1 MSDMMTESYFTITG
15 MNHYFGKEFLSPGM
29 KVDLF
34 KDPENKYDHEA
45 ICVKLPVLGKIGYVA
60 NSPATVLG
68 ESMSAGRLYDKI
80 GDTATGIVRYVLQEG
95 VVCELVKE
103 GACYG
108 QGLGENPL

>member
-68 ESMSAGRLYDKI
+68 ESMSAGRLYNRM
-80 GDTATGIVRYVLQEG
+80 GDAAQGTVIYVLNG
-95 VVCELVKE
+95 
-103 GACYG
+103 GAICR
-108 QGLGENPL
+108 LDR

>member
-68 ESMSAGRLYDKI
+68 ESMSAGRLYDRM
-80 GDTATGIVRYVLQEG
+80 GDAAHGTVIYVLNG
-95 VVCELVKE
+95 
-103 GACYG
+103 GAICR
-108 QGLGENPL
+108 LDR

>member
-45 ICVKLPVLGKIGYVA
+45 ICVKLPVLGKVGYVA

-68 ESMSAGRLYDKI
+68 ESMSAGRLYDRM
-80 GDTATGIVRYVLQEG
+80 GDAAQGTVIYVLNG
-95 VVCELVKE
+95 
-103 GACYG
+103 GAICR
-108 QGLGENPL
+108 LDR

>member
-1 MSDMMTESYFTITG
+1 MSNMMTESYFTITG

-68 ESMSAGRLYDKI
+68 ESMSAGRLYDRM
-80 GDTATGIVRYVLQEG
+80 GDAAQGTVIYVLNG
-95 VVCELVKE
+95 
-103 GACYG
+103 GAICR
-108 QGLGENPL
+108 LDR

>member
-1 MSDMMTESYFTITG
+1 MSDMMTVSYFTITG

-68 ESMSAGRLYDKI
+68 ESMSAGRLYDRM
-80 GDTATGIVRYVLQEG
+80 GDAAQGTVIYVLNG
-95 VVCELVKE
+95 
-103 GACYG
+103 GAICR
-108 QGLGENPL
+108 LDR

>member
-1 MSDMMTESYFTITG
+1 MRDMMTESYFTITG

-68 ESMSAGRLYDKI
+68 ESMSAGRLYDRM
-80 GDTATGIVRYVLQEG
+80 GDAAQGTVISVLNG
-95 VVCELVKE
+95 
-103 GACYG
+103 GAICR
-108 QGLGENPL
+108 LDR

>member
-1 MSDMMTESYFTITG
+1 MSGMMTESYFTITG
-15 MNHYFGKEFLSPGM
+15 MDHYFGKEFLSPGM

-68 ESMSAGRLYDKI
+68 ESMSAGRLYDRM
-80 GDTATGIVRYVLQEG
+80 GDAAQGTVIYVLNG
-95 VVCELVKE
+95 
-103 GACYG
+103 GAICR
-108 QGLGENPL
+108 LDR

>member
-68 ESMSAGRLYDKI
+68 ESMSAGRLYDRM
-80 GDTATGIVRYVLQEG
+80 GDAAQGTVIYVLNS
-95 VVCELVKE
+95 
-103 GACYG
+103 GAICR
-108 QGLGENPL
+108 LDR